1 MNVLE
6 NLLIIAGISL
16 DIFATMECQ
25 GALVAK
31 VKKKQL
37 VLICLL
43 TVVWQMAA
51 LFIGAI
57 LPNSFIG
64 MT

>member
-16 DIFATMECQ
+16 DIFAAMECQ

-31 VKKKQL
+31 VNKKQL

-43 TVVWQMAA
+43 TVHWQLSCQTPLSA
-51 LFIGAI
+51 
-57 LPNSFIG
+57 
-64 MT
+64 